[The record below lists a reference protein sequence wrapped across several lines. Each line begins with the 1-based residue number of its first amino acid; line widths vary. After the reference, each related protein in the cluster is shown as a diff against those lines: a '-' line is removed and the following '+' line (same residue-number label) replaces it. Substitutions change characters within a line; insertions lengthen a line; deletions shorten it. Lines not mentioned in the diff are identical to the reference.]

1 MTNKFLLFL
10 SSFFFISLF
19 TAQSY
24 NHVIYKQEFEKV
36 YSLVFDSIQ
45 YKKALTEWTKLEGKY
60 KDLHTEEYMLKAFC
74 FYKLDKKNKAA
85 KFVKKAWSHQLC
97 DPEYLSQI
105 EKFKWSDMVE
115 SFNAKQN
122 KKVAE
127 GYKINTSLNSKDYD
141 SLAYLIE
148 KLSTTDQTFRSFL
161 SEEDRVK
168 YADSLT
174 ALSILRDSLD
184 MLEFIRIYDK
194 YGFPGEKVSVLFSKR
209 LLVFMLHFA
218 DYDWFYE
225 KMYPLFKEDVKD
237 GRMPASLFCMF
248 IDRYSTTKGFTAE
261 YAIYQNP
268 KKFHPTTEQLENIK
282 NKRFEMGISRL
293 FRIPFSI

>member
-1 MTNKFLLFL
+1 MNKFFLFL
-10 SSFFFISLF
+10 SSFFFISQF

-24 NHVIYKQEFEKV
+24 NHVIYKQDFEKV
-36 YSLVFDSIQ
+36 YSLVFDSTQ
-45 YKKALTEWTKLEGKY
+45 YKKALTEWTRLEGKY

-74 FYKLDKKNKAA
+74 FYKLDKTNKAA

-105 EKFKWSDMVE
+105 ENFKWSDMVG
-115 SFNAKQN
+115 SFNTKQN
-122 KKVAE
+122 KKVDQ
-127 GYKINTSLNSKDYD
+127 GYKINASLNSKDYD

-148 KLSTTDQTFRSFL
+148 KLSSSDQTFRSFL
-161 SEEDRVK
+161 SEEDRIK

-174 ALSILRDSLD
+174 ALTVLKDSLD
-184 MLEFIRIYDK
+184 MQEFIRIYNK

-225 KMYPLFKEDVKD
+225 KMYPLFVEDVKA
-237 GRMPASLFCMF
+237 GRMSASLLCML
-248 IDRYSTTKGFTAE
+248 IDRHSTSKGLVAE

-268 KKFHPTTEQLENIK
+268 KKFHPTPEQLESIK
-282 NKRFEMGISRL
+282 NKRLQMGISKL